1 VYFKKNKKS
10 LKMIHEVEG
19 GYIINIEK
27 PEGWSSFD
35 VVKKIKKITGYKK
48 VGHAGTLDPF
58 ASGVL
63 LICIGKATKKI
74 KEFMDLPKQ
83 YQAMLQ
89 LGKTTNTL
97 DRTGDFIE
105 EKPIRK
111 LKVTEVKQI
120 LQSFIGKNRQ
130 KVPAY
135 SAVKVG
141 GRRFYS
147 LARQG
152 KEVPER
158 FKDVHIYEVQ
168 LLEYRED
175 RLSFDVRC
183 SRGTYIRSLGLD
195 IAQKMGTTG
204 YLAGLVRRSIGDF
217 RIEDSLSIEQFSE
230 LWAKTH
236 HHENFLL
243 N

>member
-1 VYFKKNKKS
+1 
-10 LKMIHEVEG
+10 LKMIHRVDD
-19 GYIINIEK
+19 GYIVNIEK
-27 PEGWSSFD
+27 PEGWTSFD

-63 LICIGKATKKI
+63 LVCIGRATKKI
-74 KEFMDLPKQ
+74 KDFMDLPKH
-83 YQAMLQ
+83 YKAVLQ

-97 DRTGDFIE
+97 DKTGEFIE
-105 EKPIRK
+105 EKPTRK
-111 LKVTEVKQI
+111 LTEDEVRQI
-120 LQSFIGKNRQ
+120 LQNFTGKINQ

-141 GRRFYS
+141 GRRFYA

-158 FKDVHIYEVQ
+158 FRIVHIYELR
-168 LLEYRED
+168 LLDYQED
-175 RLSFDVRC
+175 RLSFEVSC

-204 YLAGLVRRSIGDF
+204 YLSELVRQGIGDY
-217 RIEDSLSIEQFSE
+217 RIEDSLGIDHFSE
-230 LWAKTH
+230 LWAKTN
-236 HHENFLL
+236 HHENFLH

>member
-1 VYFKKNKKS
+1 M
-10 LKMIHEVEG
+10 KMIQKLDD
-19 GYIINIEK
+19 GYIVNIKK
-27 PEGWSSFD
+27 PENWSSFD
-35 VVKKIKKITGYKK
+35 VVKKIKRITGYKK

-63 LICIGKATKKI
+63 LICIGRATKKI
-74 KEFMDLPKQ
+74 KDFMDLPKQ
-83 YQAMLQ
+83 YKAVLQ

-97 DRTGDFIE
+97 DKTGEITE

-111 LKVTEVKQI
+111 LTEDEVRKI
-120 LQSFIGKNRQ
+120 LQNFTGKINQ

-141 GRRFYS
+141 GRRFYY

-158 FKDVHIYEVQ
+158 FRMVHIYELE
-168 LLEYRED
+168 LLDYRED
-175 RLSFDVRC
+175 RLSFEVSC

-195 IAQKMGTTG
+195 IARKMGTTG
-204 YLAGLVRRSIGDF
+204 YLSELVRQGIGDY
-217 RIEDSLSIEQFSE
+217 RIEDSLEIDHFSE

-236 HHENFLL
+236 HHENLL
-243 N
+243 HN

>member
-1 VYFKKNKKS
+1 
-10 LKMIHEVEG
+10 MIHKIEG
-19 GYIINIEK
+19 GYILNIEK

-83 YQAMLQ
+83 YQAILQ
-89 LGKTTNTL
+89 LGKSTNTL
-97 DRTGDFIE
+97 DKTGNFIE
-105 EKPIRK
+105 EKPIRPF
-111 LKVTEVKQI
+111 TDREIKQI
-120 LQSFIGKNRQ
+120 LQSFIGKSKQ

-158 FKDVHIYEVQ
+158 FKTVHIYELQ
-168 LLEYRED
+168 LLESHKD
-175 RLSFDVRC
+175 RLTFEVRC

-204 YLAGLVRRSIGDF
+204 YLAELVRKSIGDF
-217 RIEDSLSIEQFSE
+217 RIEDSLSIDQFSA
-230 LWAKTH
+230 LWTKTH
-236 HHENFLL
+236 NHENFLF

>member
-1 VYFKKNKKS
+1 
-10 LKMIHEVEG
+10 MIREVEG

-27 PEGWSSFD
+27 PEGWTSFD

-63 LICIGKATKKI
+63 LICIGKATKRI

-89 LGKTTNTL
+89 LGKSTNTL

-111 LKVTEVKQI
+111 LTTAEVKRI
-120 LQSFIGKNRQ
+120 LKGFIGKSKQ

-158 FKDVHIYEVQ
+158 FKDVQIYEIK
-168 LLEYRED
+168 LLEYRQDHLNFE
-175 RLSFDVRC
+175 VRC
-183 SRGTYIRSLGLD
+183 SRGTYIRSLALD
-195 IAQKMGTTG
+195 IAEKMGTTG
-204 YLAGLVRRSIGDF
+204 HLAGLIRRSIGDF
-217 RIEDSLSIEQFSE
+217 RLEDSLSIEQFSA
-230 LWAKTH
+230 LWAKTQ
-236 HHENFLL
+236 HHENFLF

>member
-1 VYFKKNKKS
+1 
-10 LKMIHEVEG
+10 LKMIHRIED
-19 GYIINIEK
+19 GYIVNIEK
-27 PEGWSSFD
+27 LEGWTSFD
-35 VVKKIKKITGYKK
+35 VVKKIKKITGFKK

-63 LICIGKATKKI
+63 LICIGRATKKI
-74 KEFMDLPKQ
+74 KDFMDLPKQ
-83 YQAMLQ
+83 YRAVLH

-97 DRTGDFIE
+97 DKTGNFIE
-105 EKPIRK
+105 EKPVPKLAESEIR
-111 LKVTEVKQI
+111 QI
-120 LQSFIGKNRQ
+120 LQTFTGKIEQ

-152 KEVPER
+152 KEVPDR
-158 FKDVHIYEVQ
+158 FKIVHIYELR
-168 LLEYRED
+168 LLDYQDD
-175 RLSFDVRC
+175 RLTFEVSC

-204 YLAGLVRRSIGDF
+204 YLTELVRQSIGDY
-217 RIEDSLSIEQFSE
+217 RIEDSLSIDQFSE

-236 HHENFLL
+236 NHENFLL